1 MQAVAD
7 VLNLEVVLAARDHAL
22 GAAVFAAGAARVYEN
37 VADAQRPMSP
47 GVESVYRPDPQRAE
61 HHDRLYQDYPQRSA
75 PSSTWAPSST
85 I

>member
-7 VLNLEVVLAARDHAL
+7 VLNLGVVVAARKSRL
-22 GAAVFAAGAARVYEN
+22 RAAVFAAGAARVYEN
-37 VADAQRPMSP
+37 VADARRPMSP
-47 GVESVYRPDPQRAE
+47 GVESVYRPGPPRAE

-75 PSSTWAPSST
+75 PSSTRARSST